1 MKRIT
6 FLVSILMLVTN
17 FASSQY
23 KQTLKD
29 QKMNRTELSKQKY
42 IELFGQS
49 PATQTETDP
58 ELMDIL
64 RKFIFGEV
72 FYAGNLKDKQRE
84 LITIVILTAQQ
95 TISQL
100 KGHTQAALNIGV
112 TPLEIREA
120 VYQCAPMI
128 GFPKTLNAV
137 STINEVFTLNN
148 IRLPLENEGTVSEE
162 DRFSR
167 GSEIQY
173 PLYGDEIKEKMKNLP
188 DSLSVAVPKFLTEM
202 CFGDFY
208 TRKVLDTKTRELLML
223 CVLVTIGAEPQIK
236 SHALGNLKA
245 GNSKE
250 TILAAMVHCIP
261 YIGFPAGLNAINI
274 IKDL

>member
-1 MKRIT
+1 M
-6 FLVSILMLVTN
+6 SVTTI
-17 FASSQY
+17 ASAQY
-23 KQTLKD
+23 KQSLKG
-29 QKMNRTELSKQKY
+29 QKMNRTELSDQKY
-42 IELFGQS
+42 IELFGQP
-49 PATQTETDP
+49 PANQTETDP

-64 RKFIFGEV
+64 RKFTFGEV

-84 LITIVILTAQQ
+84 LITIVCLSAQQ
-95 TISQL
+95 TLPQL

-120 VYQCAPMI
+120 VYQCAPFI
-128 GFPKTLNAV
+128 GFPKTLNAL

-148 IRLPLENEGTVSEE
+148 IRLPLENVGTVGEE
-162 DRFSR
+162 DRFRR

-173 PLYGDEIKEKMKNLP
+173 PLYGEEIKERMKNLP
-188 DSLSVAVPKFLTEM
+188 DSLNVAVPKFLTEM

-208 TRKVLDTKTRELLML
+208 TRKVLDVKTRELLVL
-223 CVLVTIGAEPQIK
+223 CVLATIGAEPQIK
-236 SHALGNLKA
+236 SHAHGNLKA
-245 GNSKE
+245 GNSKA

>member
-1 MKRIT
+1 
-6 FLVSILMLVTN
+6 
-17 FASSQY
+17 
-23 KQTLKD
+23 
-29 QKMNRTELSKQKY
+29 MNRTELSKQKY
-42 IELFGQS
+42 IELFGQL
-49 PATQTETDP
+49 PATQTEKDP

-84 LITIVILTAQQ
+84 LITIVTLTAQQ
-95 TISQL
+95 TLSQL
-100 KGHTQAALNIGV
+100 KSHTQAALKIGV

-128 GFPKTLNAV
+128 GFPKTLNAI
-137 STINEVFTLNN
+137 SAINEVFTLNN
-148 IRLPLENEGTVSEE
+148 IRLPLENEGTVNEE

-188 DSLSVAVPKFLTEM
+188 DSLNVAVPKFLTEM

-208 TRKVLDTKTRELLML
+208 TRKVLDIKTRELLML

-250 TILAAMVHCIP
+250 TILATMVHCIP
-261 YIGFPAGLNAINI
+261 YIGFPAALNAINI